1 MAHNDIKPLNDND
14 EKALISHKV
23 HTKNF
28 LLLIITRKNKSMS
41 KMRKKKS
48 EKFAVQ
54 KFKNCHFKC
63 IILRYLVPINDT
75 KGIIM

>member
-41 KMRKKKS
+41 KMRKK
-48 EKFAVQ
+48 
-54 KFKNCHFKC
+54 
-63 IILRYLVPINDT
+63 
-75 KGIIM
+75 